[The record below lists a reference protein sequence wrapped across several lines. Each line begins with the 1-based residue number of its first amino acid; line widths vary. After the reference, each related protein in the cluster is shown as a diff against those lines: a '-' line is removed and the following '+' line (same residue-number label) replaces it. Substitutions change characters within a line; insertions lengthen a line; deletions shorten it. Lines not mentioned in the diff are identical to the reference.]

1 MKSYGLPLSIAI
13 CAVCLVKISAAD
25 EVKGAADA
33 TSKWMIEQETAWAQQ
48 ECGHK
53 SVLDDLLADDFRGA
67 SPSGERYNK
76 AQAIAKAAAAKPRAT
91 DCRLLQADVRFFG
104 SGTAIIYGSETALDT
119 PPGGKPERYC
129 LIWTDTW
136 LKRGAR
142 WQIVAAQDTLFK
154 CPPM

>member
-1 MKSYGLPLSIAI
+1 MKSYGLSLAIAAS
-13 CAVCLVKISAAD
+13 AVCLARIAAAD
-25 EVKGAADA
+25 EVKGADV
-33 TSKWMIEQETAWAQQ
+33 TRKWMIEQEMAWAEQ

-53 SVLDDLLADDFRGA
+53 SILGDLLADDFRGA
-67 SPSGERYNK
+67 SPRGERYDK
-76 AQAIAKAAAAKPRAT
+76 AQAMAKAAAAKPHAT
-91 DCRLLQADVRFFG
+91 DCRLLQADVRFFNTD
-104 SGTAIIYGSETALDT
+104 TAIIYGSETALDT
-119 PPGGKPERYC
+119 PPGSKPERYC